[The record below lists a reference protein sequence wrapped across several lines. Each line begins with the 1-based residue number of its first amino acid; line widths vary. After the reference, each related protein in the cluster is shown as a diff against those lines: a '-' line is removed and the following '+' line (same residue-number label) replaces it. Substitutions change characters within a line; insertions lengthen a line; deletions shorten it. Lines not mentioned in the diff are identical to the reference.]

1 MTIVALVIV
10 ALLAGL
16 LGSMLGV
23 GGGVV
28 LVPVMSLFLGVPL
41 KTAIATSLVC
51 VVATSSAS
59 QVAYVGRGLT
69 NTRLGMTLEI
79 GTTLGALLGGM
90 TAVFIS
96 GRVLYGVFAGV
107 LIYVV
112 ASMERRLAADVPPGA
127 AVRGLPAQFT
137 DPLTGETRRYGVRRY
152 SVGLPAS
159 FVAGDVSALLGV
171 GGGIIKVPIMNL
183 AMGVPLRVSI
193 ATSNLMIGVTAATG
207 AIVYYGHHLVSPRYA
222 VPAALGVLVGA
233 ELGPHVAGR
242 LSTRV
247 LRRLFQALLVI
258 LAVQM
263 AVKVVG

>member
-1 MTIVALVIV
+1 MTIVALVLV
-10 ALLAGL
+10 AIAAGL

-79 GTTLGALLGGM
+79 GTTLGALIGGL

-96 GRVLYGVFAGV
+96 GRVLYGIFAAV

-112 ASMERRLAADVPPGA
+112 VSMERRPAADVPGE
-127 AVRGLPAQFT
+127 AVRGRLAQFT

-183 AMGVPLRVSI
+183 VMGVPLRVSI

-222 VPAALGVLVGA
+222 VPAALGVLAGAQVG
-233 ELGPHVAGR
+233 PRVAGR
-242 LSTRV
+242 MPTRV
-247 LRRLFQALLVI
+247 LRRLFQALLVV

-263 AVKVVG
+263 AVKVLG